1 MSLGLA
7 HLSKAT
13 CQLLGKPKKML
24 KVTLA
29 TCIGKFPS
37 SGMTIQVDSSCKELT
52 IMNQPSL
59 KQNSYYLWRS
69 GSQRILGHTDMFQ
82 FVGGKVPYERMRTS
96 PDKQLHRTQE
106 DNLA

>member
-1 MSLGLA
+1 MFLGLA
-7 HLSKAT
+7 PLSIAT
-13 CQLLGKPKKML
+13 CQLLGKPKKIL

-29 TCIGKFPS
+29 TCIGKFLF
-37 SGMTIQVDSSCKELT
+37 SGMTIQEDSSRKELT

-69 GSQRILGHTDMFQ
+69 GPQKILGHTDMSQ